1 MKAEGVYGTRYTVEC
16 LLPFLWPYHTKRLIR
31 NKYGQRK
38 ENSYS
43 RKCNLQDLFVEDEFE
58 DLTEENIFEDFNFN
72 NGQ

>member
-1 MKAEGVYGTRYTVEC
+1 MKKEDVYDTHCTVEWP
-16 LLPFLWPYHTKRLIR
+16 LPFLWPYHAKRLIK
-31 NKYGQRK
+31 NKHGKRK

-58 DLTEENIFEDFNFN
+58 DPTEENIFENFNFN